1 MSIKKTKL
9 TVAELCQLNAELNS
23 EKGLL
28 SQVLPMVFKYHLS
41 KIAKIAAD
49 EDVSVN
55 TLRDDAI
62 RASGDVTADGGF
74 SIPQLI
80 DVMDKKK
87 KVTKMPNP
95 TFVKFAGEMEA
106 LFSQEKEIEH
116 EEFFITDLKNV
127 ESGGNFP
134 VFFKLLEA

>member
-62 RASGDVTADGGF
+62 RASVTLLLTVGF
-74 SIPQLI
+74 QYL
-80 DVMDKKK
+80 
-87 KVTKMPNP
+87 N
-95 TFVKFAGEMEA
+95 
-106 LFSQEKEIEH
+106 
-116 EEFFITDLKNV
+116 
-127 ESGGNFP
+127 
-134 VFFKLLEA
+134 LLM

>member
-1 MSIKKTKL
+1 
-9 TVAELCQLNAELNS
+9 
-23 EKGLL
+23 
-28 SQVLPMVFKYHLS
+28 MVFKYHLS

-80 DVMDKKK
+80 DVMDKK
-87 KVTKMPNP
+87 
-95 TFVKFAGEMEA
+95 
-106 LFSQEKEIEH
+106 
-116 EEFFITDLKNV
+116 
-127 ESGGNFP
+127 ESN
-134 VFFKLLEA
+134 

>member
-1 MSIKKTKL
+1 M
-9 TVAELCQLNAELNS
+9 QNS

-62 RASGDVTADGGF
+62 RASGDVTADGF
-74 SIPQLI
+74 QYLNLLM
-80 DVMDKKK
+80 MDKK
-87 KVTKMPNP
+87 
-95 TFVKFAGEMEA
+95 
-106 LFSQEKEIEH
+106 
-116 EEFFITDLKNV
+116 EESN
-127 ESGGNFP
+127 
-134 VFFKLLEA
+134 

>member
-41 KIAKIAAD
+41 KIAKIAD

-55 TLRDDAI
+55 TLRDD

-80 DVMDKKK
+80 DVMDKK
-87 KVTKMPNP
+87 
-95 TFVKFAGEMEA
+95 
-106 LFSQEKEIEH
+106 
-116 EEFFITDLKNV
+116 
-127 ESGGNFP
+127 ESN
-134 VFFKLLEA
+134 

>member
-23 EKGLL
+23 EK
-28 SQVLPMVFKYHLS
+28 VYCPKYYLWYLNHLS

-74 SIPQLI
+74 SIL
-80 DVMDKKK
+80 
-87 KVTKMPNP
+87 N
-95 TFVKFAGEMEA
+95 
-106 LFSQEKEIEH
+106 
-116 EEFFITDLKNV
+116 
-127 ESGGNFP
+127 
-134 VFFKLLEA
+134 LLM

>member
-9 TVAELCQLNAELNS
+9 TVAELCQLNAEFS

-62 RASGDVTADGGF
+62 RASGDVTADGF
-74 SIPQLI
+74 QYLNLLM
-80 DVMDKKK
+80 MDKK
-87 KVTKMPNP
+87 
-95 TFVKFAGEMEA
+95 
-106 LFSQEKEIEH
+106 
-116 EEFFITDLKNV
+116 EESN
-127 ESGGNFP
+127 
-134 VFFKLLEA
+134 